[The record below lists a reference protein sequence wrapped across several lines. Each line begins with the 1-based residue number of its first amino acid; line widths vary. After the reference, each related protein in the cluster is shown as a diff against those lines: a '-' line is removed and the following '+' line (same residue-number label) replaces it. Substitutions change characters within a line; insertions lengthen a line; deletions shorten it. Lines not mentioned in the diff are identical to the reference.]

1 MVEELDRLVDYLN
14 EADCCIARSGE
25 TLESLDAIPLALER
39 MIDGQRDLGDGISR
53 LNENGIMVMEENRI
67 DAVNKSRAGK
77 AQMGQVE
84 IESVQADAWARI
96 PEAALEII
104 GRVCNQNFTVK
115 EMAAQTFQPVLISTI
130 GKAVPAM
137 SIC

>member
-14 EADCCIARSGE
+14 EADRCIARSGE
-25 TLESLDAIPLALER
+25 MLESLDAIPLALER

-77 AQMGQVE
+77 AQMG
-84 IESVQADAWARI
+84 
-96 PEAALEII
+96 
-104 GRVCNQNFTVK
+104 
-115 EMAAQTFQPVLISTI
+115 
-130 GKAVPAM
+130 
-137 SIC
+137 